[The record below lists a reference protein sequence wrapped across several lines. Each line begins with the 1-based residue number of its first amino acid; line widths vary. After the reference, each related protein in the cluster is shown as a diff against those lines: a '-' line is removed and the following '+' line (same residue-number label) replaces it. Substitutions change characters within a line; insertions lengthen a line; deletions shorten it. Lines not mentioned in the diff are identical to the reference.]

1 MVYYLDN
8 RLGANSPSLGLDTRF
23 GAYVYISNALQN
35 MDEHRLGRGRKP

>member
-23 GAYVYISNALQN
+23 RAYVLLVQR
-35 MDEHRLGRGRKP
+35 MRLPSPLHL